1 MLLALGGEV
10 EGAVWVSGG
19 LCTVTRARAAVWSYG
34 GVSGLV
40 DGGEGGVEGGTH
52 ADAEG
57 G

>member
-1 MLLALGGEV
+1 VLLALGGEV